1 MNQQQR
7 LQLPFHYNSQKIRKV
22 IKWFITCLAVVGMV
36 VSPLGAT
43 TAKAA
48 AIDANAV
55 LAVDASTGQVLYQQ
69 NASQSLPIAS
79 MSKLLTMIVIEQ
91 EIKAGKLSW
100 NSQLKITQAEAEL
113 SENTEYSNIT
123 LEAGKSYTVKELV
136 TAALLKSAD
145 AATITLSRATGDN
158 TAEFAQKM
166 TKAARKIGVKDAK
179 IYNAVG
185 LTNEQMGTFKTKG
198 VAADAENQMSAKDVA
213 LIAQYVIKK
222 YPDLLKITQ
231 QSSATVAGQTV
242 ENTNSLLTGFTYHNQ
257 QVKIDG
263 LKTGTSDQAGNCF
276 VSTGKYRG
284 HRLITVIMHAGGSDS
299 SNRFTQTQKLY
310 ETVLGSYS
318 PHWLT
323 AKYSVKVAHAKSK
336 KVKLVYQSASAIWV
350 KKGTK
355 LKQPKIQLLKVYQTK
370 SHKLKAPVKTSDQVA
385 NAVYQQAQGLNGGK
399 LKVALYPEK
408 SLPKLNA
415 FMDFFR
421 TITGQ
426 N

>member
-1 MNQQQR
+1 
-7 LQLPFHYNSQKIRKV
+7 
-22 IKWFITCLAVVGMV
+22 MV

-48 AIDANAV
+48 TIDANAA
-55 LAVDASTGQVLYQQ
+55 LAIDASTGQILYQQ
-69 NASQSLPIAS
+69 NAKQSLPIAS

-158 TAEFAQKM
+158 TAE
-166 TKAARKIGVKDAK
+166 IGVKDAK

-198 VAADAENQMSAKDVA
+198 VAADAENQMSAEDVA

-336 KVKLVYQSASAIWV
+336 KVKLVYQSASSIWI

-355 LKQPKIQLLKVYQTK
+355 LKQPKIQLLKAYQTK
-370 SHKLKAPVKTSDQVA
+370 SHKLKAPVKASDLVA